1 MNMND
6 LSIILSDYSMDWPC
20 FECLPVR
27 SKAFQKLSYKRWAL
41 DALWEELTNKAFP
54 RDDCPL
60 DELIFVTREFSKKM
74 TKYSY
79 TNKKTK
85 DIFVCAQDVAT
96 DVLDILRSMKG
107 E

>member
-1 MNMND
+1 
-6 LSIILSDYSMDWPC
+6 MDWQC
-20 FECLPVR
+20 VEHLPVR
-27 SKAFQKLSYKRWAL
+27 SKAFRKASYKRWAL

-54 RDDCPL
+54 RDDCPI
-60 DELIFVTREFSKKM
+60 DELIFITREFSRRM
-74 TKYSY
+74 AKYSY
-79 TNKKTK
+79 ADKKTK